1 MSNKYGVFSVLSGH
15 TRCFF
20 SVEESRLQA
29 QMAFSNNDFEYAK
42 TQEVRES
49 FMSRRSSDN
58 EEEEFDRPPPQT
70 KQKIGNDLDK
80 VDIQPG
86 FQI

>member
-1 MSNKYGVFSVLSGH
+1 MF
-15 TRCFF
+15 FF

-49 FMSRRSSDN
+49 FMSRRSSDG
-58 EEEEFDRPPPQT
+58 EEELDRPPPQT